1 MESLESIRMSAAFLA
16 SDLILAAGIL
26 LLIIAGLI
34 WRSQV
39 LFHCLALAFIGF
51 ASAELLTSWS
61 FGDEPV
67 TLFGGSIKI
76 NDFSVFLNL
85 LISLGGIFTVIMT
98 WLSTKHQQR
107 LSEYYALILSVLLGA
122 HLLVMSESLMMV
134 FIAIELI
141 SICSYILTAF
151 AFDKKATEG
160 SLKYFVFGSV
170 ASAIM
175 VYGFSLLYGMT
186 GTLSFT
192 TIEFLQGLAEHPT
205 PLFLT
210 AATFSLGGFLFKIAA
225 APMHPWV
232 PDVYE
237 SAPMPVVAFFSVV
250 PKLAGFGILAKFLTI
265 LNMRG
270 QTDWQLVIGVITI
283 ITLTVGNFSALWQ
296 KNVKRLM
303 AYSSIAQSGFLLVA
317 VLSFSTNGYQFF
329 LFYASVY
336 LLLTFLVFFYL
347 QEFEQIGAA
356 TIASYA
362 GMGRSFFWPSFFLLV
377 AMIGLTG
384 LPPTA
389 GFTAKLFIFSAL
401 WEAFAAT
408 DNKLLLWVLVFGLLN
423 TVVSLFYYLRIPY
436 YAFVRSMEGPPPLNN
451 FTRTNLLGAILVL
464 LILLLFFKPGLLM
477 GWINKITF
485 VL

>member
-1 MESLESIRMSAAFLA
+1 METLESIRMSAGLLA
-16 SDLILAAGIL
+16 SDLTLAAGVL
-26 LLIIAGLI
+26 LMIVAGLI
-34 WRSQV
+34 WRRRV
-39 LFHCLALAFIGF
+39 LFHCLALFFIALGSIVML
-51 ASAELLTSWS
+51 AGWS
-61 FGDEPV
+61 FGNEAVP
-67 TLFGGSIKI
+67 LFGGTIKI

-85 LISLGGIFTVIMT
+85 IISLGGIFTVIMT
-98 WLSTKHQQR
+98 WLSTRIQQR

-122 HLLVMSESLMMV
+122 HLLVMSESLMMA

-151 AFDKKATEG
+151 AFDKRATEG

-186 GTLSFT
+186 GTLNFT

-210 AATFSLGGFLFKIAA
+210 AAIFSLGGFLFKIAA

-237 SAPMPVVAFFSVV
+237 SAPMPVVAFFSSI

-270 QTDWQLVIGVITI
+270 ETDWQLVIGVITI
-283 ITLTVGNFSALWQ
+283 ITLTAGNFSALWQ

-317 VLSFSTNGYQFF
+317 VMAFSTNGYQYF
-329 LFYASVY
+329 LFYASIY
-336 LLLTFLVFFYL
+336 LLLTFLVFIYL
-347 QEFEQIGAA
+347 QEFENMGSP

-362 GMGRSFFWPSFFLLV
+362 GLGKSFFWPSLFLLV

-401 WEAFAAT
+401 WDAYAAT
-408 DNKLLLWVLVFGLLN
+408 DKQLLLWVLVFGLLN

-436 YAFVRSMEGPPPLNN
+436 YAFVRTMEGPPPSNN
-451 FTRTNLLGAILVL
+451 FARTNLLGAILVL